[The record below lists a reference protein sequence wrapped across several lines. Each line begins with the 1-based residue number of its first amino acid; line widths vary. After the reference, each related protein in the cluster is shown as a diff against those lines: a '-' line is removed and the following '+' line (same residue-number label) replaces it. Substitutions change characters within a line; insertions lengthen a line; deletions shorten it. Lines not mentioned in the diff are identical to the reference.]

1 MNCGQVLILAIIF
14 TLTVAKTKNKTNS
27 DLKTSKVSHEILIE
41 DISIFEKPFSTLTTL
56 EFVYFKMNF

>member
-56 EFVYFKMNF
+56 EFVSR